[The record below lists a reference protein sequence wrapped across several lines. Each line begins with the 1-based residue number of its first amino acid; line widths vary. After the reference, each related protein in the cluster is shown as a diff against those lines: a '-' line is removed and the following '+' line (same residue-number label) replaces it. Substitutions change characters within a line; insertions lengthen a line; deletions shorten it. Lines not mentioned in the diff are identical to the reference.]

1 MRRKFLR
8 ILSLVML
15 LIATTGGST
24 KLMAQV
30 TTYTNRVD
38 PPILSA
44 EDMRERLKF
53 AAPLS
58 ENVVFWKSQIEMLGR
73 KIPGCLWEAPFARQ
87 VTEQQRE
94 IAIDRV
100 QHVDGERL
108 WPVFSKLP
116 SFPVLKARVQK
127 DLASQN
133 TSATLAKA
141 NELLQDPV
149 TARFVRSWLHQ
160 SAWLFAFGCDRF
172 PQNDEA
178 RLQREFIVWALTP

>member
-1 MRRKFLR
+1 MRSKFLK
-8 ILSLVML
+8 ILSLMAL
-15 LIATTGGST
+15 LIVTALGST

-44 EDMRERLKF
+44 EDMSERLKF

-58 ENVVFWKSQIEMLGR
+58 ENALFWKSQIEMLGQ
-73 KIPGCLWEAPFARQ
+73 KIPGCLWQAPFARQ
-87 VTEQQRE
+87 ITQQQRE
-94 IAIDRV
+94 IAIERV

-116 SFPVLKARVQK
+116 SFPALKARVQK

-141 NELLQDPV
+141 NELLKDPT
-149 TARFVRSWLHQ
+149 TAKFVNSWLRQ
-160 SAWLFAFGCDRF
+160 SAWLFAFGCDSF
-172 PQNDEA
+172 SQNDEA

>member
-1 MRRKFLR
+1 MFKHLR
-8 ILSLVML
+8 IPSLVTL
-15 LIATTGGST
+15 LVLTSLGSSYSA
-24 KLMAQV
+24 AQV

-58 ENVVFWKSQIEMLGR
+58 ENALFWKWQIQKLGA
-73 KIPGCLWEAPFARQ
+73 KIPGCLWQAPYARQ
-87 VTEQQRE
+87 ITQQQRE
-94 IAIDRV
+94 IAIERV
-100 QHVDGERL
+100 QHVDGDRL

-149 TARFVRSWLHQ
+149 TAMFVHSWLNQ
-160 SAWLFAFGCDRF
+160 SAWLFAFGCESL